1 MVREVDFTFD
11 EAVRTLG
18 VTPVKLEKLIEDGKL
33 PATTIA
39 GELRIP
45 RAAIL
50 QYFSEVSVVL
60 TKDRKGK

>member
-18 VTPVKLEKLIEDGKL
+18 VTPVKLERLIEDGKL
-33 PATTIA
+33 PTVQI
-39 GELRIP
+39 GGQLRIP
-45 RAAIL
+45 RHAIL
-50 QYFSEVSVVL
+50 QYFDEVSVVL